1 MTTMRVLSLYM
12 RACSF
17 DPVLQA
23 QAGQVNA
30 KQPTRWFGI
39 GLASLENRVLKLSD
53 ARPPRR
59 SLGENSFLLMM
70 Q

>member
-1 MTTMRVLSLYM
+1 MTTMQVFSHYM
-12 RACSF
+12 HACSF
-17 DPVLQA
+17 APVLQA

-30 KQPTRWFGI
+30 EKPTKWFGI

-53 ARPPRR
+53 APPPRR
-59 SLGENSFLLMM
+59 SLGENTFLLMM